1 MPAFTSFFSN
11 VVVKKESCFKN
22 CWNTKFIMYKRSPF
36 TLTCFFFLFFADCL
50 FSGVGFSDSLSLWMK
65 CISGAKS
72 KMSQFSLPG
81 VWSKLLQRGDQEEKK
96 KMVVPQSHGTCS
108 AYIESW
114 SLTSIWIPLGWWHHH
129 FIIQHLWGIFFVL
142 VSVK

>member
-96 KMVVPQSHGTCS
+96 KWLCLRVMGRAVHTLNLEVWLQYGFHWADDIIT
-108 AYIESW
+108 
-114 SLTSIWIPLGWWHHH
+114 LLFSI
-129 FIIQHLWGIFFVL
+129 FEAFFFVL